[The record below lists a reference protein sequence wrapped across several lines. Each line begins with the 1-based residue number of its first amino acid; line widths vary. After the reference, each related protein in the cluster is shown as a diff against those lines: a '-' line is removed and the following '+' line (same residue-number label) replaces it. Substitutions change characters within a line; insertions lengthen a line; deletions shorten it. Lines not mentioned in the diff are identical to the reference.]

1 MWPFKKK
8 IKLVIVDTANEEKRK
23 HDEIIKSEQRKQ
35 LQRDNLPILLE
46 LVNKIIAELVETH
59 KQLSPQPFQIGDT
72 VLINKY
78 PFANGL
84 GWFASGTSFINT
96 FKGQD
101 ERIGYHT
108 HFIVD
113 KVWIDTGWIKDKLDP
128 NWDNETN
135 DLLNIVSHRMI
146 EARLR
151 ERVDRLIKSVGGPV
165 TEWAI
170 DFNWKELAFKSDDP
184 NKEYLELKW
193 GGFPAANFIKARSP
207 IGDAQIFLTV
217 AEKRFTD
224 AKEAYQLQEK
234 VFEEEVKRFKV
245 QLTSNQ

>member
-84 GWFASGTSFINT
+84 GWFASGASFINT
-96 FKGQD
+96 FKGK
-101 ERIGYHT
+101 Y
-108 HFIVD
+108 
-113 KVWIDTGWIKDKLDP
+113 
-128 NWDNETN
+128 
-135 DLLNIVSHRMI
+135 
-146 EARLR
+146 
-151 ERVDRLIKSVGGPV
+151 
-165 TEWAI
+165 
-170 DFNWKELAFKSDDP
+170 
-184 NKEYLELKW
+184 
-193 GGFPAANFIKARSP
+193 
-207 IGDAQIFLTV
+207 
-217 AEKRFTD
+217 
-224 AKEAYQLQEK
+224 
-234 VFEEEVKRFKV
+234 
-245 QLTSNQ
+245 